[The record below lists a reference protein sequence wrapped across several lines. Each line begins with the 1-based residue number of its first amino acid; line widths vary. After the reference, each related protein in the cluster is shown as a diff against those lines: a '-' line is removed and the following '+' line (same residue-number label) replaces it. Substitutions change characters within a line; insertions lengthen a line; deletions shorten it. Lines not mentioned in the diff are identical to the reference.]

1 MIVFPKG
8 AWYALDVT
16 CDMGYNA
23 IGLDWLHSP
32 ADAVKTV
39 GNRSIVIQ
47 GNADPGVLYG
57 SRASIT
63 EAVEEM
69 VKGFD
74 WANRK
79 KGWIVNLGHGKFC
92 LLISCETSLLIE
104 KIGIT
109 PFVNPDDLRF
119 FFEEIHR
126 LTKTA
131 SKEKVV

>member
-8 AWYALDVT
+8 AWYALDSVANL
-16 CDMGYNA
+16 GYNV
-23 IGLDWLHSP
+23 IGLDWLQDP
-32 ADAVKTV
+32 AHAVKTI
-39 GNRSIVIQ
+39 GDRGIVLQ

-63 EAVEEM
+63 ETVKEM
-69 VKGFD
+69 VKGYD
-74 WANRK
+74 WANRTQ
-79 KGWIVNLGHGKFC
+79 GWIVNLGHGKKSFILQLIYLQNANPI
-92 LLISCETSLLIE
+92 LL
-104 KIGIT
+104 GIT

-131 SKEKVV
+131 